1 MIIGVIGLGLIGGSI
16 AKSIKL
22 HTDHTVLG
30 YDLSPTVIH
39 KAKLVGA
46 IDGPLQEEDI
56 SRCDMMFIAI
66 YPGDTVAFV
75 QQNANRFKPGAI
87 ILDACGVKRQVCR
100 PLQSL
105 MENAGFLFIGA
116 HPMAGRE
123 FSGFEYSQ
131 ENLFASASMILTPY
145 AGTSIATVDN
155 VKKFCLQIGFGSV
168 VVTSDDDH
176 DHLIAYTSQL
186 AHVVSNAYV
195 KSPSSRRHKGFS
207 AGSYRDLTRVAK
219 LNEEMWSQLFLC
231 NSDYLV
237 EELDGLMQNLAL
249 YRKAL
254 AEGDAETLRRLLREG
269 REIKELVDQPEAE

>member
-1 MIIGVIGLGLIGGSI
+1 MIIGIIGLGLIGGSI
-16 AKSIKL
+16 AKAIKL

-30 YDLSPTVIH
+30 YDLSPTVIY
-39 KAKLVGA
+39 KAKLVEA
-46 IDGPLQEEDI
+46 IDAPLGEGDLA
-56 SRCDMMFIAI
+56 RCDLVFIAI
-66 YPGDTVAFV
+66 YPGDTVRFI
-75 QQNANRFKPGAI
+75 QDNAHKFKPGAI
-87 ILDACGVKRQVCR
+87 VLDACGVKRQVCE
-100 PLQSL
+100 PLKDVAADA
-105 MENAGFLFIGA
+105 NFVFIGA

-123 FSGFEYSQ
+123 FSGFEYSK

-145 AGTSIATVDN
+145 SRTPIATVDW
-155 VKKFCLQIGFGSV
+155 VKKFCLQIGFGTV

-207 AGSYRDLTRVAK
+207 AGSYRDLTRVAR
-219 LNEEMWSQLFLC
+219 LNEDMWNELFLL

-237 EELDGLMQNLAL
+237 AEIDGLINHLAQ

-254 AEGDAETLRRLLREG
+254 AEGDGDTLRQLLREG
-269 REIKELVDQPEAE
+269 REIKELVDQPEEE